1 MTTIDSTGLMFLD
14 VPEKFA
20 NYQIT
25 SQQSFGAFI
34 KDKELVVYSDDDQNI
49 GQHVLTVDRNFN
61 GNVCSFQVNV

>member
-20 NYQIT
+20 SYQIT

-49 GQHVLTVDRNFN
+49 G
-61 GNVCSFQVNV
+61 